1 MIASERRS
9 LTPVG
14 KHHYVTRIE
23 LQPGDTTVRIQ
34 GYRWQVNLPTDI
46 HTQAYLITLYKPPGA
61 NPEFHIFAIDDL
73 LQQEQAHIPA
83 WLPEQVGIRG
93 AG

>member
-1 MIASERRS
+1 MITSERRS

-14 KHHYVTRIE
+14 KHHYVTRVE

-34 GYRWQVNLPTDI
+34 GYRP
-46 HTQAYLITLYKPPGA
+46 YLITLYKPPGA
-61 NPEFHIFAIDDL
+61 NPEFPIFSVDEL
-73 LQQEQAHIPA
+73 LAEEQAHIPA
-83 WLPEQVGIRG
+83 WMPEKIGLDG